1 MKSMKKIAALALSA
15 CLAAPMIGNIAY
27 AAEGTLQFTDPQTQ
41 VGETV
46 EVDLVIRTGGD
57 PIGDADVTMSYD
69 TSALEFV
76 SGDGVESDGSGTL
89 SYSGSGDGSQSEL
102 RSTLQFRALQTGE
115 TMLEVDSTTAYL
127 YSDETLDLEEGFS
140 RIQVEAADDGSTTAE
155 PSEDTEGTDT
165 AADAEPAGTTTDIVV
180 SVNGTDYNFS
190 EAFTSADIP
199 AGYAETTLTFNGAER
214 KFVANDAGVYLG
226 YLADSTGTG
235 SFFLYNEEDATFS
248 PYIEVA
254 ISDTMVSDADSS
266 AATSIILLSDAEA
279 VSLPDSYQQ
288 VELTVGDQSFP
299 AWSDPSNDRFYVIY
313 ALNTRTGEEGLY
325 QYDTEDGTYQS
336 FEAPAA
342 DQSASSDG
350 SVIGQIGSFIAGH
363 TLIVLVA
370 AAAVVLLLL
379 ILMIVFLVKLIHRN
393 QELDDLYEEYDIPED
408 DDEDEGPA
416 VQKKSRKQFV
426 GYDDDDEEDDY
437 EDDYEEGDDYEDDYD
452 YEDDEDDDDDYDEE
466 DYEEEDYEE
475 YEEDDEEDTRMEPT
489 KNIRK
494 SGRSSKDDE
503 DYDIDFID
511 L

>member
-1 MKSMKKIAALALSA
+1 
-15 CLAAPMIGNIAY
+15 
-27 AAEGTLQFTDPQTQ
+27 
-41 VGETV
+41 
-46 EVDLVIRTGGD
+46 
-57 PIGDADVTMSYD
+57 
-69 TSALEFV
+69 
-76 SGDGVESDGSGTL
+76 
-89 SYSGSGDGSQSEL
+89 
-102 RSTLQFRALQTGE
+102 
-115 TMLEVDSTTAYL
+115 
-127 YSDETLDLEEGFS
+127 
-140 RIQVEAADDGSTTAE
+140 
-155 PSEDTEGTDT
+155 
-165 AADAEPAGTTTDIVV
+165 
-180 SVNGTDYNFS
+180 
-190 EAFTSADIP
+190 
-199 AGYAETTLTFNGAER
+199 
-214 KFVANDAGVYLG
+214 
-226 YLADSTGTG
+226 
-235 SFFLYNEEDATFS
+235 
-248 PYIEVA
+248 
-254 ISDTMVSDADSS
+254 MVSDADSS

-437 EDDYEEGDDYEDDYD
+437 EDDYEEGEDYEDDYD
-452 YEDDEDDDDDYDEE
+452 
-466 DYEEEDYEE
+466 
-475 YEEDDEEDTRMEPT
+475 
-489 KNIRK
+489 
-494 SGRSSKDDE
+494 
-503 DYDIDFID
+503 
-511 L
+511 